1 DAGDAVA
8 VSLHF
13 DRTLLDD
20 GGARQWLAAWHNLL
34 DAMLASPQAPIDGP
48 DLLDATQARAPL
60 ERDAAAAVAFPPVA
74 AVHRLFEA
82 QAARTPGATALVHGD
97 RRLDYA
103 ALNARAN
110 RLARHLR
117 ALGVGADERVA
128 IYVDRGME
136 VVLGLLAVLKAGGA
150 YVPLDPTYPAERLAY
165 TLADSAPR
173 VLLTMSGMEHGAR
186 EVLGELPAALAVV
199 DLVADEADWQA
210 LDPRDLDDGEC
221 PVDAGHLAY
230 VLYTSGSTGQPK
242 GVAMPHGPLV
252 NLVQWQLR
260 QPGNDLPLRTLQY
273 AALGFDVA
281 FQETLATLANGGELH
296 LIDQDTR
303 LSAGKLFEFIVEH
316 RIERMFLPYFA
327 LQMLAEGLDG
337 HLATLPDGAPLDCAL
352 RQVITA
358 GEQLRIEPKIV
369 RFFQHLP
376 GCRLHNHYGPT
387 ETHVVTAL
395 ELEADPAT
403 WPRLPGIGVP
413 IANARIYVLDPQG
426 RALPDGAVGEL
437 YLAGPV
443 VARGYLARP
452 ELSAERF
459 L

>member
-1 DAGDAVA
+1 LSTQADLVVEYLGVDAGPLPLRFRFGEAATLSACVEEAAAVLGEAIANAAALAGSGQAGRAWQAAFADGVALAPRAGATLVGLELSPADAGDAVA

-20 GGARQWLAAWHNLL
+20 GCARQWLAAWHNLL

-82 QAARTPGATALVHGD
+82 QAAHTPGATALVHGD

-337 HLATLPDGAPLDCAL
+337 HLATLPD
-352 RQVITA
+352 
-358 GEQLRIEPKIV
+358 
-369 RFFQHLP
+369 
-376 GCRLHNHYGPT
+376 
-387 ETHVVTAL
+387 
-395 ELEADPAT
+395 
-403 WPRLPGIGVP
+403 
-413 IANARIYVLDPQG
+413 
-426 RALPDGAVGEL
+426 
-437 YLAGPV
+437 
-443 VARGYLARP
+443 
-452 ELSAERF
+452 
-459 L
+459 

>member
-1 DAGDAVA
+1 MPAQGWVSMNGSGEYWELALSDAPESIGLGAAGGGRHAGRVEGTVEAALVARVRGLAAGHGIAPRSVYLAAFALLLRRLATQADLVVGYLGVDAGPLPLRFPFAEAATLSACVEEAAAVLGEAIANAAALAGSGQAGRAWQAAFADGVALAPRAGATLVGLELSPADAGDAVA

-60 ERDAAAAVAFPPVA
+60 ERDAAAAVACPPVA

-221 PVDAGHLAY
+221 
-230 VLYTSGSTGQPK
+230 
-242 GVAMPHGPLV
+242 
-252 NLVQWQLR
+252 
-260 QPGNDLPLRTLQY
+260 
-273 AALGFDVA
+273 
-281 FQETLATLANGGELH
+281 
-296 LIDQDTR
+296 
-303 LSAGKLFEFIVEH
+303 
-316 RIERMFLPYFA
+316 
-327 LQMLAEGLDG
+327 
-337 HLATLPDGAPLDCAL
+337 
-352 RQVITA
+352 
-358 GEQLRIEPKIV
+358 
-369 RFFQHLP
+369 
-376 GCRLHNHYGPT
+376 
-387 ETHVVTAL
+387 
-395 ELEADPAT
+395 
-403 WPRLPGIGVP
+403 
-413 IANARIYVLDPQG
+413 
-426 RALPDGAVGEL
+426 
-437 YLAGPV
+437 
-443 VARGYLARP
+443 
-452 ELSAERF
+452 
-459 L
+459 